1 MIVRSISR
9 KITVCQTCAGSMS
22 IDEDEDGL
30 HLKCTMC
37 ARSRAIRLPAIRP
50 SGATYPTLRFRGT
63 GMAGAG

>member
-1 MIVRSISR
+1 
-9 KITVCQTCAGSMS
+9 MS

-50 SGATYPTLRFRGT
+50 SGATRPSGAQPTPPSVFRGT